1 MEASLIYFKLAS
13 TNDINIYYIIIIPGQ
28 ESVILYLL
36 FKFKD
41 PRVNNSLSYLNT
53 IKSDV
58 NTLSPKLKPLH
69 SQNLFTI

>member
-13 TNDINIYYIIIIPGQ
+13 TNDINMYYIYYHYTWPGKCN
-28 ESVILYLL
+28 SLL
-36 FKFKD
+36 FKD
-41 PRVNNSLSYLNT
+41 PRVNDSLSYLNT

-58 NTLSPKLKPLH
+58 NNLSPKLKSLH